1 MRTSAGRVN
10 TQGGQKQTVICT
22 IYYHPQQ
29 KIVLYKGTI
38 LLFFSCE
45 LGLEV
50 LQYGM
55 ALLNILNIVAA
66 AFYLYLFVAVQRMK
80 IRGREHWILSL
91 MALALFQWVFSAYF
105 VYNSRSLEIL
115 RILLPFSCIG
125 MFFSFPLNFHFAYS
139 VVFKRPLPKLIFVP
153 IYAVA
158 VCFSIIQFVHPFSRK
173 ILIGPEGEII
183 LTQAVDS
190 PLNLLWM
197 SYALAC
203 WVIPAYFFI
212 RYHRRAVLNREK
224 KQSALLIRMILF
236 TITIVMA
243 EYYLTLLVPNWSI
256 PSQSP
261 LLFAPWVGAM
271 VYAIWRYGFLRISP
285 GLLAEKILDSVEDLV
300 VLYSM
305 DGRAVYR
312 NRKAEGILGESKILP
327 EGSAVPG
334 STAAAHTAATGTAG
348 SWKVLPGSAA
358 PDAELV
364 EKAVQPLLSKSEAWN
379 ADYPER
385 QLSLQVPSDGS
396 GGRDRSDLE
405 RNRLGP
411 PLLEDE
417 PNSEPAREIAAR
429 PPRSTEPGEGGGGSD
444 AIEQHRFTIDF
455 RVKPIL
461 DRFGDPLG
469 VLVSGTVV
477 PHFSDLLAPY
487 RLTGREEEVLEHLMA
502 GRTIAE
508 TAKSLYI
515 TDRTVKAHIS
525 KIYEKTG
532 ASNRVE
538 LANLLIGSRSVD

>member
-1 MRTSAGRVN
+1 
-10 TQGGQKQTVICT
+10 
-22 IYYHPQQ
+22 
-29 KIVLYKGTI
+29 
-38 LLFFSCE
+38 
-45 LGLEV
+45 
-50 LQYGM
+50 M

-105 VYNSRSLEIL
+105 VYNGRNIEVL

-139 VVFKRPLPKLIFVP
+139 VVFKKPLPKLLFIP
-153 IYAVA
+153 LYTVA
-158 VCFSIIQFVHPFSRK
+158 ASFSVIQFFHPFSMK
-173 ILIGPEGEII
+173 ILTGPKGEII
-183 LTQAVDS
+183 LSQAVDS

-197 SYALAC
+197 IYSLSC

-224 KQSALLIRMILF
+224 KQSALLIRMSLF

-305 DGRAVYR
+305 DGRAVFR

-327 EGSAVPG
+327 EGSA
-334 STAAAHTAATGTAG
+334 AA
-348 SWKVLPGSAA
+348 
-358 PDAELV
+358 DAELV
-364 EKAVQPLLSKSEAWN
+364 EKAVRPLLSKSDTWS

-385 QLSLQVPSDGS
+385 QLSMQIPPDGAD
-396 GGRDRSDLE
+396 GRGLE

-411 PLLEDE
+411 PLLEEE
-417 PNSEPAREIAAR
+417 PNPEPVRENEAK
-429 PPRSTEPGEGGGGSD
+429 PPRKTDPGEEGGGPD
-444 AIEQHRFTIDF
+444 AIDLHRFTIDF
-455 RVKPIL
+455 RIKPLL

-508 TAKSLYI
+508 TAKSLHI